1 MIYLKIPTITWSIKF
16 ILPQKINELLAE
28 HTKITRLDN
37 YYKRLVFKIEDG
49 YKLELQTPKS
59 MKLFANTKKIIDKTK
74 IGVNVPNF
82 EVVEVLLV
90 QCNLVDYL

>member
-1 MIYLKIPTITWSIKF
+1 M
-16 ILPQKINELLAE
+16 
-28 HTKITRLDN
+28 
-37 YYKRLVFKIEDG
+37 FKIEDG